1 MIMRQEADE
10 IVLAALHQVKGLG
23 QVVPL
28 ADEDRQKISDIEADV
43 ETKSLMGLGR
53 VINAGVQK
61 VLECDWIY
69 VGLTNMEFDWACR
82 SNLLM
87 KKGDDVVGEEVRD
100 QDTIDRLTAC
110 ENVWFLHKN
119 FVVYKD
125 KVAFPQDVMKKIC
138 YFEIPCH
145 PADWP
150 VGVQC
155 CSISYCS
162 PSTPTDVFLKDQYFQ
177 GMDTRG
183 TGTVLIGINL

>member
-1 MIMRQEADE
+1 MILRQEADE
-10 IVLAALHQVKGLG
+10 LVLAALRQVKGLDE
-23 QVVPL
+23 VVPL
-28 ADEDRQKISDIEADV
+28 ADEDRQKIRDIEAEV
-43 ETKSLMGLGR
+43 ETKSLLGLGR

-69 VGLTNMEFDWACR
+69 VGSTNMDFDWACR
-82 SNLLM
+82 PNLLM

-100 QDTIDRLTAC
+100 KDTIDRLATC

-125 KVAFPQDVMKKIC
+125 KVSFPQDVMKKIC

-155 CSISYCS
+155 YSIFYCS
-162 PSTPTDVFLKDQYFQ
+162 PSTPTDVLLKNQYFQ
-177 GMDTRG
+177 GIDTRG
-183 TGTVLIGINL
+183 SGTVLIGINV